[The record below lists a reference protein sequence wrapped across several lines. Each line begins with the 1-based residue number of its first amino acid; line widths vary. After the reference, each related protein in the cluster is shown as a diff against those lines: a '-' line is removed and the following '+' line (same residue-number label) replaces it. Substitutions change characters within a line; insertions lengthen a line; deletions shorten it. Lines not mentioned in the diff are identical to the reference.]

1 MPKSPKSAEV
11 LRLEQKQDKLR
22 RVMRS
27 VQVQLAKQR
36 QSDRNARLQLRREL
50 SKKKEAAKEGSE
62 FLELMKLSANGQD
75 REKKRKNEGY
85 PYLHGFRRRGA
96 GSGEFRR

>member
-50 SKKKEAAKEGSE
+50 SKKKEAAKEESE
-62 FLELMKLSANGQD
+62 FLELMKLSAI
-75 REKKRKNEGY
+75 
-85 PYLHGFRRRGA
+85 
-96 GSGEFRR
+96 GEP